1 MNEKSKAELLR
12 EANIWAGVREDYS
25 SASDECHIVM
35 HALSKLLD
43 EDALKKCPATS
54 AIKTFIEE
62 NDRLKLIANNPSA
75 SIKERIQALC
85 ELYRWN
91 QGDVHNQA
99 RFINQIED
107 LTKEL

>member
-43 EDALKKCPATS
+43 EDALKKCPS
-54 AIKTFIEE
+54 TFVEE
-62 NDRLKLIANNPSA
+62 NDRLKLIANNPSV

-107 LTKEL
+107 LTKGL